1 MGQFNS
7 ASASAAGGGFSMR
20 RYLRYWPLFAASLLL
35 ALGSALYYL
44 RYVKPVYQIKSTLA
58 IQDENTTPKKSTLEE
73 LELVTSPK
81 VIETEIEVLKSRRLI
96 RQGVDELGLGT
107 TYELETGFS
116 TRDLFPNSPVKLVL
130 QQPFEG
136 VEDRVLFLH
145 LVSPT
150 SFTLDEAG
158 QTTRTVK
165 MGETVQSDF
174 GAWRLEPTPQV
185 RQYLGATIKV
195 ALQSLEK
202 VTERYQKG
210 IEAVMLSKKAP
221 TLSLTVNETSP
232 ARGKAM
238 LNYLTKAYNDASV
251 AEQNRI
257 SQSTISF
264 INARLNSLTKELNAY
279 EQEVESYR
287 SRRGLTDL
295 SSQSQLDL
303 ENSQANGNRL
313 NEVSVQLN
321 IIEGLERYL
330 ANGQADEKA
339 PSTVGIADPG
349 LNSLIEKLSQLQL
362 QREKLLATTP
372 AANPIFDPLNRQL
385 ALTRSAIRANVGGIK
400 ASLLNTRKQLQSYK
414 SNISGNI
421 RSMPGQERQLG
432 GIQRQKAIKE
442 NLYTYLLQK
451 REELSLKYASA
462 TADVRVV
469 DTAFVGGVVWPK
481 KPLVLAVALLLGLGL
496 PLLIT
501 VVREYPHKRVTS
513 REELEDKLALSV
525 LAEVN
530 QASKLRNGLISDQPA
545 GIVAEQFRVLRTVLR
560 VLPASQLPGR
570 VILVTSSIAKEGKT
584 FVSTNLAV
592 SLAASGRKVV
602 FCEFDLHRPAAA
614 VLARAGGAGHPGLSE
629 LLTGTATLAQATQQP
644 EGQAN
649 LHFIGSGAPAA
660 NLTQLIEGATAAEL
674 IMQLRE
680 LYDDVIIDSP
690 PVHLVSDARIL
701 APYAD
706 LTLYVV
712 RQGFTPVEELDFIQ
726 RMNAGKELRGLHL
739 VFNGI
744 NKARHGYGYQ
754 YDESYYQQRPH
765 LVS

>member
-1 MGQFNS
+1 MGQS
-7 ASASAAGGGFSMR
+7 SSVSTSPTGSFSLR
-20 RYLRYWPLFAASLLL
+20 RYLRYWPLFTASLLL
-35 ALGSALYYL
+35 ALGGALYYL

-58 IQDENTTPKKSTLEE
+58 VQDENTVPKKSTLQE
-73 LELVTSPK
+73 LELVTTPK

-96 RQGVDELGLGT
+96 RQGVDALGLDT
-107 TYELETGFS
+107 SYELETGVS
-116 TRDLFPNSPVKLVL
+116 TRELYPDSPVKLVL
-130 QQPFEG
+130 QRPFNS

-145 LVSPT
+145 LVST
-150 SFTLDEAG
+150 ASFTLDEAG
-158 QTTRTVK
+158 QTTRIVK
-165 MGETVQSDF
+165 MSETVQSDF
-174 GAWRLEPTPQV
+174 GAWRLEPTAQV
-185 RQYLGATIKV
+185 RQYLGATLKV
-195 ALQSLEK
+195 TLQNPEK

-232 ARGKAM
+232 ARGMAM
-238 LNYLTKAYNDASV
+238 LNYLTKAYNDASL
-251 AEQNRI
+251 AEQSRL
-257 SQSTISF
+257 SQSTINF
-264 INARLNSLTKELNAY
+264 INTRLNSLTKELNAY

-287 SRRGLTDL
+287 SQRGLTNL
-295 SSQSQLDL
+295 PSQSQLYL
-303 ENSQANGNRL
+303 ENSQANSNRL
-313 NEVSVQLN
+313 NEVGVQLN

-339 PSTVGIADPG
+339 PSTVGITDPG

-372 AANPIFDPLNRQL
+372 AENPIFEPLNRQL
-385 ALTRSAIRANVGGIK
+385 ALTRSAIQANVQGIK
-400 ASLLNTRKQLQSYK
+400 SSLLNTKKQLQGYK
-414 SNISGNI
+414 SSISGTI

-432 GIQRQKAIKE
+432 GIERQKAIKE

-469 DTAFVGGVVWPK
+469 DTAYVGGVVWPK
-481 KPLVLAVALLLGLGL
+481 KPLVVAVALLLGLAL
-496 PLLIT
+496 PLVVAL
-501 VVREYPHKRVTS
+501 VREYPHKRITS
-513 REELEDKLALSV
+513 REELEDKLAISV

-530 QASKLRNGLISDQPA
+530 QAGKLRNGLISDQPS

-570 VILVTSSIAKEGKT
+570 VILVTSSIASEGKT

-602 FCEFDLHRPAAA
+602 LCEFDLRRPGAASF
-614 VLARAGGAGHPGLSE
+614 VMAGATAHPGLSE

-649 LHFIGSGAPAA
+649 LHFIGSGAPVA
-660 NLTQLIEGATAAEL
+660 NLTQLIEGTTAAEL
-674 IMQLRE
+674 ILGLRE

-701 APYAD
+701 TQYAD

-726 RMNAGKELRGLHL
+726 RLHAGKELRELHL

-744 NKARHGYGYQ
+744 NKAKHGYGYQ
-754 YDESYYQQRPH
+754 YDESYYKQRPH

>member
-1 MGQFNS
+1 MAQLNS
-7 ASASAAGGGFSMR
+7 ASTATAGSFSLR
-20 RYLRYWPLFAASLLL
+20 RYLRYWPLFGASLLL
-35 ALGSALYYL
+35 ALGGALYYL
-44 RYVKPVYQIKSTLA
+44 RFVKPVYQIKSTLA
-58 IQDENTTPKKSTLEE
+58 IQDENTVPKKSTLQE
-73 LELVTSPK
+73 LELVTTQK

-107 TYELETGFS
+107 TYELETGLS
-116 TRDLFPNSPVKLVL
+116 TRELYPDSPVKLVL
-130 QQPFEG
+130 QRPFEG
-136 VEDRVLFLH
+136 GADRVLFLH

-150 SFTLDEAG
+150 SFTLDEKG
-158 QTTRTVK
+158 QNTRNVK
-165 MGETVQSDF
+165 MSETVQSDF
-174 GAWRLEPTPQV
+174 GAWRLEPTAQV

-195 ALQSLEK
+195 ALHDPEK

-232 ARGKAM
+232 TRGQAI

-251 AEQNRI
+251 AEQSRL
-257 SQSTISF
+257 SQSTINF

-279 EQEVESYR
+279 EQQVESFR
-287 SRRGLTDL
+287 SQRGLTNL
-295 SSQSQLDL
+295 PSQSQMYL
-303 ENSQANGNRL
+303 ENSQTNANRL

-321 IIEGLERYL
+321 IIGGLERYL

-362 QREKLLATTP
+362 QREKMLATTP
-372 AANPIFDPLNRQL
+372 AANPIFEPLNRQL
-385 ALTRSAIRANVGGIK
+385 TLTRSAIRANVAGIK
-400 ASLLNTRKQLQSYK
+400 ASLLNTRTQLQSYK
-414 SNISGNI
+414 SNISGDI

-432 GIQRQKAIKE
+432 GIERQKAIKE

-469 DTAFVGGVVWPK
+469 DTAYVGGVVWPK

-496 PLLIT
+496 PLLIA
-501 VVREYPHKRVTS
+501 VVREFPHKRITS
-513 REELEDKLALSV
+513 REEMEDKLAISV

-530 QASKLRNGLISDQPA
+530 QASKLRNGLISDQPV
-545 GIVAEQFRVLRTVLR
+545 GIVSEQFRVLRTVLR
-560 VLPASQLPGR
+560 VLPAGQLPGR
-570 VILVTSSIAKEGKT
+570 VILVTSSIAGEGKT

-602 FCEFDLHRPAAA
+602 FCEFDLRRPGAAG
-614 VLARAGGAGHPGLSE
+614 LAMTGVTAHPGLSE
-629 LLTGTATLAQATQQP
+629 LLTGTVTLAQATQQP

-649 LHFIGSGAPAA
+649 LHFIGSGGPAA
-660 NLTQLIEGATAAEL
+660 NLPQLIEGAAAADL
-674 IMQLRE
+674 IGQLRE

-701 APYAD
+701 TQYAD

-726 RMNAGKELRGLHL
+726 RLHAGKELRELNI

-744 NKARHGYGYQ
+744 DKTKHGYGYQ
-754 YDESYYQQRPH
+754 YDESYYKQRPH